1 MPFKPGTPKPNGSGR
16 KKGQLTKSRQAVI
29 DRIEELGCDLVGY
42 LTLTVKNEVP
52 CGVCR
57 GTGKTKYQAGQDKVR
72 QRDCQSCWGSKLE
85 RLKPSERADA
95 AGLLMK
101 YCYPAMQSIEVSNP
115 DGTLRPS
122 WEVVILEAK
131 DGK

>member
-1 MPFKPGTPKPNGSGR
+1 MPFKKGDPRPAGSGMP
-16 KKGQLTKSRQAVI
+16 KGRVTAAKQTVR
-29 DRIEELGCDLVGY
+29 DRLEQLGCDLVEY
-42 LTLTVKNEVP
+42 LSLTVVNKVP

-57 GTGKTKYQAGQDKVR
+57 GTGKTKFQSGAEQPGER
-72 QRDCQSCWGSKLE
+72 TCQSCWGSKLE

-101 YCYPAMQSIEVSNP
+101 YCYPAMQAIEVSNP

>member
-1 MPFKPGTPKPNGSGR
+1 MPFKKGDPRPKGAGR
-16 KKGQLTKSRQAVI
+16 VAGKPTKSRQAVI
-29 DRIEELGCDLVGY
+29 DRLESLGCDLVGY
-42 LTLTVKNEVP
+42 LALSVNNKVP

-57 GTGKTKYQAGQDKVR
+57 GTGKTKFQSGSDQPGER
-72 QRDCQSCWGSKLE
+72 ICQSCWGSKLE

-101 YCYPAMQSIEVSNP
+101 YCYPAMQAIEVSNP